1 MGELVGVVC
10 ASHSPGLTGFP
21 DRADPAKAR
30 AVLAAFGTARDW
42 IAGLAPDA
50 IIAVS
55 VEHFTNFSLANLPAF
70 AICEGA
76 SHVGPVTP
84 QMAGFLRIEQR
95 RYAGEPELGAHLYRF
110 ALDHDFDPALV
121 EGGLAFDENFCVP
134 LHLLAPG
141 TGIPVVPVIVNG
153 VNPPFPTPRRCYAL
167 GQLIRAAV
175 AALPGAARV
184 LVLAT
189 GGLSH
194 SVGTPAAGEIDVAF
208 DREFL
213 RRIADGSA
221 ELLAGYTDEQIDVA
235 GNGAHEIRTWIAGA
249 GAAAAPL
256 YPLVYEPV
264 PQWLTGT
271 AVATSA
277 QLT

>member
-1 MGELVGVVC
+1 MAEVAGVVC

-21 DRADPAKAR
+21 DRADAAKAR
-30 AVLAAFGTARDW
+30 VVMAAFEAARDW
-42 IAGLAPDA
+42 ITGLAPDA

-70 AICEGA
+70 AICQGEA
-76 SHVGPVTP
+76 HLGPATP
-84 QMAGFLRIEQR
+84 EMARFLGIGQR
-95 RYAGEPELGAHLYRF
+95 RYAGEPRLGAHLYRF
-110 ALDHDFDPALV
+110 ALDHEFDPALV
-121 EGGLAFDENFCVP
+121 EGGFAFDENFCVP
-134 LHLLAPG
+134 LHLLVPE
-141 TGIPVVPVIVNG
+141 TSIPVVPVIVNG
-153 VNPPFPTPRRCYAL
+153 VNPPFPTPRRCYAF

-175 AALPGAARV
+175 AALPTPARA

-213 RRIADGSA
+213 RRIAAGPAD
-221 ELLAGYTDEQIDVA
+221 LLISYTDEQIDVA
-235 GNGAHEIRTWIAGA
+235 GNGAHEIRAWIAGA

-256 YPLVYEPV
+256 YPLAYEPV
-264 PQWLTGT
+264 PEWLTGT